1 MSVTEA
7 GRGQD
12 GHVGRAMKRK
22 EDPRMIT
29 GRGRYTEDINLPGM
43 LHAVVVRS
51 PEAHA
56 DILSVDTSVARE
68 RPGVVAVYT
77 GEDLAGDFA
86 SGLAMVWVPP
96 GVEIKT
102 PDYPP
107 LQRDQ
112 VKHVGD
118 AVAVVVASSRGV
130 AFDAAEEVIV
140 EYDARPAVVD
150 PEKALEDG
158 SPLVWESF
166 GTNRTHE
173 WGVSGGDIDAALAEA
188 DVTIS
193 ARFVNHRTSGTPIE
207 PRCSIAEPRGDGMT
221 LYSTTQVPHVAR
233 FVLGG
238 MLGIPEDKLRVVAPD
253 VGGGFGAK
261 LQVYA
266 EEALV
271 LALAKRLGRPVKW
284 IETRSEHM
292 TTSHHGRDQINV
304 ITLGAKSDGTV
315 TGCKAET
322 IADLGAYQ
330 LLLTPFIPTL
340 GFPVMGGCYR
350 FPAIDIKITGVFTN
364 KMCTDAVRGAGRPE
378 ATYWIELAMDRL
390 ADELGMDR
398 LELRRKNFISKE
410 EFPYETALGIVYD
423 SGDYHGTLDKL
434 MQKFDV
440 AEFRREQEELRG
452 QGVYRGVG
460 FSTWVEVCGLAPS
473 RAVGPQGVGLQAA
486 FYESANVRVTPSGS
500 AIVYSGTS
508 PHGQGIDTSFAQI
521 AGDILGID
529 PDNVTILH
537 GDTDQGA
544 WGWDTYG
551 SRSLAVGGEA
561 LARAARKV
569 QDKAKRICAALLEAS
584 PEDIEL
590 ADGKYQ
596 VRGSPDKSMTM
607 AEISGAAHIPPN
619 ELPADIEPG
628 LEESSFYDPEN
639 FVFPFGAHA
648 CVVEVDP
655 ETGKVS
661 VVRYVAVDDCGPAIN
676 PMLIDGQIHG
686 GIVHAIGQALYEQ
699 VVYDEDGQLVTG
711 TFVDYALPTA
721 AEVPSFE
728 TDRTETPSP
737 VNSLGVKGIGEAG
750 TIAATPAVASAVL
763 DALTAL
769 GVKDLDMPM
778 TPLRV
783 WQAIEEA
790 KGAGAGPRETEQ
802 GRALDDH
809 GEGSA
814 GSGPAR
820 PEGGGA

>member
-1 MSVTEA
+1 MSVTEP
-7 GRGQD
+7 GTGLN
-12 GHVGRAMKRK
+12 GHVGRSMKRK

-43 LHAVVVRS
+43 LHVAIVRS

-56 DILSVDTSVARE
+56 RIVSIDTSAAAE
-68 RPGVVAVYT
+68 RPGVVAVLT
-77 GEDLAGDFA
+77 GEDMAGDFE
-86 SGLAMVWVPP
+86 SGLPSVWNPP
-96 GVEIKT
+96 GVEVRK
-102 PDYPP
+102 PDHWP
-107 LQRDQ
+107 LKRGE

-118 AVAVVVASSRGV
+118 PVAVVVAASRG
-130 AFDAAEEVIV
+130 AAADAAEEVIV
-140 EYDARPAVVD
+140 DYEPKPAVVD
-150 PEKALEDG
+150 AEKALEEG

-166 GTNRTHE
+166 GTNKTHE

-188 DVTIS
+188 DVTITK
-193 ARFVNHRTSGTPIE
+193 RFVNHRTSGAPIE
-207 PRCSIAEPRGDGMT
+207 PRCSIGEPRGEGMT
-221 LYSTTQVPHVAR
+221 LYSTTQIPHIAR
-233 FVLGG
+233 FILGLV
-238 MLGIPEDKLRVVAPD
+238 LGIPEDKLRVVAPD

-261 LQVYA
+261 LQVYG

-284 IETRSEHM
+284 TETRSEHM
-292 TTSHHGRDQINV
+292 TTSHHGRDQVNYV
-304 ITLGAKSDGTV
+304 TLGAKSDGTV
-315 TGCKAET
+315 TGCKAEI
-322 IADLGAYQ
+322 IADLGAYMQ
-330 LLLTPFIPTL
+330 LLTPFIPTL

-350 FPAIDIKITGVFTN
+350 WPAIDIKITGVFTN
-364 KMCTDAVRGAGRPE
+364 KMCTDAIRGAGRPE
-378 ATYWIELAMDRL
+378 ATYWGELAMDSL

-398 LELRRKNFISKE
+398 LELRRKNFISKD
-410 EFPYETALGIVYD
+410 EFPFQTALGIVYD
-423 SGDYHGTLDKL
+423 SGDYDGTLDL
-434 MQKFDV
+434 LLQKFDV
-440 AEFRREQEELRG
+440 DAFRREQEELRG

-473 RAVGPQGVGLQAA
+473 RAVGPQGVGLYAA
-486 FYESANVRVTPSGS
+486 FYESANVRVTPTGS

-544 WGWDTYG
+544 WGWNTYG

-569 QDKAKRICAALLEAS
+569 QEKAKRICAAMLEAA

-590 ADGKYQ
+590 SEGRYQ

-607 AEISGAAHIPPN
+607 ADIAGAAYIPPQ
-619 ELPADIEPG
+619 ELPTDIEPG

-648 CVVEVDP
+648 CVVEVDA

-686 GIVHAIGQALYEQ
+686 GIAHAIGQALYEQ

-721 AEVPSFE
+721 AEMPFFE

-750 TIAATPAVASAVL
+750 TIAATPAVAAAVL
-763 DALTAL
+763 DALAPL
-769 GVKDLDMPM
+769 GVKELDMPM
-778 TPLRV
+778 TPMRV
-783 WQAIEEA
+783 WEAIQAA
-790 KGAGAGPRETEQ
+790 Q
-802 GRALDDH
+802 GV
-809 GEGSA
+809 
-814 GSGPAR
+814 PA
-820 PEGGGA
+820 EGGGA